1 MAEVVLNEKV
11 LDDDYPVYF
20 NYLYVADGKV
30 VRSDIEGT
38 IKNLKKD
45 LKVTYGIDAKVITSC
60 DIFGRQELQKQKEN
74 K

>member
-60 DIFGRQELQKQKEN
+60 DIFGRQEFQRKKEN
-74 K
+74 